1 MLRGSEVKSLRD
13 GHAQIGDAFARFE
26 GDEAWLVSMHI
37 GVYSHAQE
45 HSGHEPERRRKLLLH
60 RSELDRLRHIVDEQH
75 LSLVPLSLY
84 FKDGRAKVE
93 LALARGRKTYDKRQV
108 LAERD
113 AEREARARHRPRRPR
128 RLADPNTP
136 CPYAARNVAASGHE
150 RGQRAPTQT
159 WRPCGTAPAA
169 STGSPTPLAT
179 TGRSPPTAR
188 PCSPPPPSR
197 PTDRVLDVGCGT
209 GAMTR
214 AAARL
219 AGEGSALGVDIGRP
233 LVEEARAET
242 TAEGGPAN
250 VDVRAGRRPG
260 PPVRPRRLRR
270 GRQPVRGDVLRRPGG
285 RVRQPPAG
293 HGRRRSAGRSPAGRP
308 FSPTTGCWCR

>member
-1 MLRGSEVKSLRD
+1 MARPTPRTDRSSGTTLIAANRRARRNYEILETVEAGLVLRGSEVKSLRD

-113 AEREARARHRPRRPR
+113 AEREAR
-128 RLADPNTP
+128 
-136 CPYAARNVAASGHE
+136 
-150 RGQRAPTQT
+150 RAI
-159 WRPCGTAPAA
+159 A
-169 STGSPTPLAT
+169 
-179 TGRSPPTAR
+179 
-188 PCSPPPPSR
+188 
-197 PTDRVLDVGCGT
+197 
-209 GAMTR
+209 
-214 AAARL
+214 
-219 AGEGSALGVDIGRP
+219 
-233 LVEEARAET
+233 
-242 TAEGGPAN
+242 
-250 VDVRAGRRPG
+250 RAGR
-260 PPVRPRRLRR
+260 
-270 GRQPVRGDVLRRPGG
+270 GD
-285 RVRQPPAG
+285 
-293 HGRRRSAGRSPAGRP
+293 
-308 FSPTTGCWCR
+308 